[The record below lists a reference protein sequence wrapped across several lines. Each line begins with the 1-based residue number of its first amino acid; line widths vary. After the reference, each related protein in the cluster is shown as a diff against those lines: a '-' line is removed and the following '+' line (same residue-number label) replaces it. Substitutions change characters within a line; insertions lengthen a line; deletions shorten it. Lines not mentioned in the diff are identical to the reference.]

1 MGTLLGLSPIGGI
14 ISDLLGTR
22 VAVMFG
28 GLICVSGMSISSF
41 FSNNVAV
48 LWITYGVMFGFGAS
62 FCYSPSLVI
71 LGKYFKRHLSK
82 ATGFV
87 EMGAP
92 IFGIIVS
99 EILSYLL
106 AANGL
111 SSALK
116 ALAVLSVLPIITSLA
131 YKKDIALPV
140 PKTKK
145 SFFNTN
151 IWKNKRYVIWNMC
164 CMCGQFGFYAPFAH
178 IVKFSDINYPMQN
191 ANMAIICIST
201 GSVFGR
207 IIAGCVGDTGIIK
220 RITFQ
225 QILTILFGL
234 AILVIAI
241 PGIPYYLFLTMT
253 TSFGMLDGAV
263 IALNTPIAIEICG
276 IENANQALGFLFG
289 LMAGPLILGPPM
301 VGKIYDSTG
310 TYTEG
315 FLMSAAFI
323 IIGGL
328 SMFLMRLVKDEKPRD
343 NEESPLLNNREE
355 DSKRSAYETLVC

>member
-1 MGTLLGLSPIGGI
+1 
-14 ISDLLGTR
+14 
-22 VAVMFG
+22 MFG

-48 LWITYGVMFGFGAS
+48 LWITYGFMFGFGAS

-92 IFGIIVS
+92 VFGIIVS

-106 AANGL
+106 AAKGL

-116 ALAVLSVLPIITSLA
+116 AVAILSVLPIITSLA
-131 YKKDIALPV
+131 YKKDTALPV
-140 PKTKK
+140 PKAKK
-145 SFFNTN
+145 RFFNTN
-151 IWKNKRYVIWNMC
+151 IWRNKRYVIWNMC

-178 IVKFSDINYPMQN
+178 IVKFSEINYPAQN
-191 ANMAIICIST
+191 ANMAIICISS

-207 IIAGCVGDTGIIK
+207 LIAGCVGDSGKIK
-220 RITFQ
+220 RINFQ

-234 AILVIAI
+234 AIMVVAV
-241 PGIPYYLFLTMT
+241 PGIPYSLFVTMT
-253 TSFGMLDGAV
+253 TCFGMLDGAV

-276 IENANQALGFLFG
+276 IDNANQALGFLFG
-289 LMAGPLILGPPM
+289 LMAGPLILGPPL
-301 VGKIYDSTG
+301 VGKIYDTTG
-310 TYTEG
+310 SYTEG

-328 SMFLMRLVKDEKPRD
+328 SMFFIRLVKEGRPQD